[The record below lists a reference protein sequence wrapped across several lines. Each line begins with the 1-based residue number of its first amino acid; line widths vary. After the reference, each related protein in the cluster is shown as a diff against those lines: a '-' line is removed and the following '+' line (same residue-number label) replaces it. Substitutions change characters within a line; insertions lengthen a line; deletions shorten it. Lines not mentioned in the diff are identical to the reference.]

1 VTSEVA
7 NVRAW
12 AHIDFISPDFGLPS
26 INKTINVTHSYAYAT
41 ADNMCELFLA
51 LDLELLSLGD
61 LGRGT
66 VEVAVSDSNWFGNAF
81 NSVVSVTLAVLQR
94 IKLKEF
100 LPCNRMTLGLSSS
113 SSSSG

>member
-1 VTSEVA
+1 MTSEVA

-12 AHIDFISPDFGLPS
+12 AHIDFISPGFGLPS
-26 INKTINVTHSYAYAT
+26 INKTIDVTHSYAYAT

-81 NSVVSVTLAVLQR
+81 NSVVSVTLAVLPMVM
-94 IKLKEF
+94 F
-100 LPCNRMTLGLSSS
+100 SDFF
-113 SSSSG
+113 